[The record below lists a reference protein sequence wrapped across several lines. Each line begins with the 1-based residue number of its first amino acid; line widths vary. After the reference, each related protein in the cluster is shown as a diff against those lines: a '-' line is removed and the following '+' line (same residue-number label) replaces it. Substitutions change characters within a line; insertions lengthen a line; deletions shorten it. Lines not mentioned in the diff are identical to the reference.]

1 MMSWGGEWGWGAA
14 LAMAA
19 MMAAFWALLIWAVLT
34 VTRRADSDRDSE
46 SILAEQTPT
55 VTASR
60 SSPSAS
66 RAVTSMTP
74 STADGAICSD
84 RLDEGGRT

>member
-1 MMSWGGEWGWGAA
+1 MMSWGGDWGWGAA

-46 SILAEQTPT
+46 SILAERFARGDIDDAEYRQRRDLL
-55 VTASR
+55 R
-60 SSPSAS
+60 SS
-66 RAVTSMTP
+66 R
-74 STADGAICSD
+74 
-84 RLDEGGRT
+84 